1 MAVNTLSQIKAA
13 IGIGAR
19 PNLFRVSFSGGFA
32 QGLDSA
38 TFSILVK
45 AAQLPGS
52 THGTI
57 EVPTGGGR
65 RYKIAGD
72 RTFAEWTTTVLNDSA
87 MNARKAIEEY
97 QKRIVI
103 SNYDDARVND
113 TLRSEPPNLSTVTVV
128 HLNQA
133 GTASRTYTLNNCFV
147 SDITAIDLSYDST
160 DAISEFTVTWIY
172 DYFTV
177 SPAA

>member
-32 QGLDSA
+32 QGLDSS

-87 MNARKAIEEY
+87 MNARRAIEAY
-97 QKRIVI
+97 QTNFVYADYETFASVSPGGRTT
-103 SNYDDARVND
+103 DALL
-113 TLRSEPPNLSTVTVV
+113 TTVTVIQ
-128 HLNQA
+128 LNQA
-133 GTASRTYTLNNCFV
+133 GAAARTYTLNNCFV
-147 SDITAIDLSYDST
+147 SDISAVDLSYDST
-160 DAISEFTVTWIY
+160 DAISEYTVTWVY

-177 SPAA
+177 V

>member
-13 IGIGAR
+13 IGVGAR
-19 PNLFRVSFSGGFA
+19 PNLFRVSFAGVFSHGF
-32 QGLDSA
+32 DSI
-38 TFSILVK
+38 TYSILCK
-45 AAQLPGS
+45 AAQIPGS

-72 RTFAEWTTTVLNDSA
+72 RTFAEWTTTVINDSN
-87 MNARKAIEEY
+87 MNARRLVEAY
-97 QKRIVI
+97 QTNFVFSDYEGTTSVSPGGRTTDSLLTV
-103 SNYDDARVND
+103 
-113 TLRSEPPNLSTVTVV
+113 VTVQ

-133 GTASRTYTLNNCFV
+133 GLATRTYTLNNCFV
-147 SDITAIDLSYDST
+147 SDISAVDLSYDST
-160 DAISEFTVTWIY
+160 DAISEFTVTWVY

-177 SPAA
+177 A